1 MIRRVQQR
9 QPRTDAR
16 QTRSVLAALLAILV
30 LAALHMMVRS
40 AHASSSVQS
49 RISAESA
56 HFEPSNVP
64 NNPVRFSARTAF
76 YSLFISDEEA
86 DIVLRSENVPNELSR
101 GKLIVVTAYAN
112 LVRMRFAG
120 SNLPTAVRPLGL
132 KDESRPPYTAVVYSG
147 IYPGTDVVLRAHAR
161 RIAFQVN
168 LSAGADPEN
177 IVLELAGVTMLKLNN
192 AGDAIVNAG
201 HASFILQKPV
211 VHLEAEGSRE
221 LASGA
226 YIIEHEN
233 RLRFMIP
240 GSTSA
245 NRQTMGD

>member
-1 MIRRVQQR
+1 MKATEKQQR
-9 QPRTDAR
+9 TLWKKKLGVIAASLV
-16 QTRSVLAALLAILV
+16 TLAGLAA
-30 LAALHMMVRS
+30 
-40 AHASSSVQS
+40 
-49 RISAESA
+49 AESA
-56 HFEPSNVP
+56 IASAQASQPVPSRVAGLLVNFEASKSPSS
-64 NNPVRFSARTAF
+64 PVKYSAQTPF
-76 YSLFISDEEA
+76 YNLLISNEEA
-86 DIVLRSENVPNELSR
+86 DVVLHGEQMPPNELSR

-112 LVRMRFAG
+112 LVCMRFAG
-120 SNLPTAVRPLGL
+120 SNLPTAIQPLGP
-132 KDESRPPYTAVVYSG
+132 KDESHPPYTAVAYRG
-147 IYPGTDVVLRAHAR
+147 IYPGTDVVLRAHER
-161 RIAFQVN
+161 QIAFQVN

-177 IVLELAGVTMLKLNN
+177 IVLELAGATTLKLDK

-211 VHLEAEGSRE
+211 VHLEGTGNRE

-226 YIIEHEN
+226 YLIEHGN